1 MKKAI
6 LATKVGMTQIFGENG
21 ELTPVTVL
29 QAGPCVVTQVKTVEN
44 DGYSAVQVGFVDK
57 REKLVNKCQKGH
69 FEKAGVSYKRYVR
82 ELKLDN
88 AEEMK
93 PGEEILISSR
103 EGGDYFCRVEELEP
117 EYVSAKILEEW
128 ENKELPARIHLFQGL
143 PKGDKMELI
152 IQKAVELG
160 AYRVVPVSMKRSVV
174 KLDAKKADAKR
185 KRWNAVS
192 ESAAKQSKRSLI
204 PEVAPLMTYK
214 EAVKEAAGYDMVL
227 LPYESADGIRKTRE
241 LLASVKPGTDIAV
254 FIGPEGG
261 FEDEE
266 VELARENG
274 AEIVTLGKRILR
286 TETAGLC
293 MLSALMLQ
301 LEV

>member
-1 MKKAI
+1 
-6 LATKVGMTQIFGENG
+6 
-21 ELTPVTVL
+21 
-29 QAGPCVVTQVKTVEN
+29 
-44 DGYSAVQVGFVDK
+44 
-57 REKLVNKCQKGH
+57 
-69 FEKAGVSYKRYVR
+69 
-82 ELKLDN
+82 
-88 AEEMK
+88 
-93 PGEEILISSR
+93 
-103 EGGDYFCRVEELEP
+103 
-117 EYVSAKILEEW
+117 
-128 ENKELPARIHLFQGL
+128 
-143 PKGDKMELI
+143 MELI

-227 LPYESADGIRKTRE
+227 LPYESADGIRKTRD

>member
-1 MKKAI
+1 MPRFFTENIDQNSGSITGEDAKHIARVLRMKNGQPLTVCDTKGYDYACTIEGITDEQIDLKVLSRSPSVTEPNVSVHLYQAMPKA
-6 LATKVGMTQIFGENG
+6 
-21 ELTPVTVL
+21 
-29 QAGPCVVTQVKTVEN
+29 
-44 DGYSAVQVGFVDK
+44 DK
-57 REKLVNKCQKGH
+57 L
-69 FEKAGVSYKRYVR
+69 
-82 ELKLDN
+82 
-88 AEEMK
+88 
-93 PGEEILISSR
+93 
-103 EGGDYFCRVEELEP
+103 
-117 EYVSAKILEEW
+117 
-128 ENKELPARIHLFQGL
+128 
-143 PKGDKMELI
+143 ELI

-241 LLASVKPGTDIAV
+241 LLVSVKPGTDIAV